1 MEAQNVILKTDRT
14 KKDADVLEGKMGFCP
29 CFVKILK
36 QCLCFET
43 IKYRILILKFDL
55 KKNQVTSETQH

>member
-1 MEAQNVILKTDRT
+1 
-14 KKDADVLEGKMGFCP
+14 MGFCP

-43 IKYRILILKFDL
+43 IKYRIYILKFDL
-55 KKNQVTSETQH
+55 KKIKLQVKLNINKVELYAYFVT